1 MKGAFFLPGRVPT
14 NPVFHALYPVLE
26 ELPRTRRLRA
36 GLASQFGFAI
46 ITTDLQVSG
55 EVAQPQRKRQGA
67 FSTDCH
73 PEGVSP
79 KPLNKG
85 MLLPP
90 EVKGFAHKS

>member
-1 MKGAFFLPGRVPT
+1 MFPAPR
-14 NPVFHALYPVLE
+14 VFHALYPVLE
-26 ELPRTRRLRA
+26 ELPRTRRLPA
-36 GLASQFGFAI
+36 GLASQLGFAI

-55 EVAQPQRKRQGA
+55 EVAQPQHKGKRQGA

-73 PEGVSP
+73 PEDVSP

-85 MLLPP
+85 MLLPA